1 MKHLLESMSE
11 TAQLYVDI
19 LSEILR
25 LDVTIITSNQVRI
38 AGSGRMR
45 SRLGDMSSY
54 GFVVQEAIDSRKL
67 TVMEDPATSP
77 ICQKC
82 PNVATC
88 DNVCE
93 AWLPLCVDD
102 RVLGVLGFVCFDK
115 TQKEEYMQNREV
127 YQHFLVQFGDLLVAK
142 AKDILHERQN
152 RNVIAL
158 LENTLNRVDSG
169 ILVMDQ
175 NFNISRINRA
185 GKKMLSLRNIN
196 DKLPPI
202 TFRKTGNQVNGAAE
216 YSLMLGDVDFLL
228 SGRLYDLEMEEYQKL
243 FVFQK
248 ASLSGPVDGE
258 LSLKVRELDRIQ
270 GNSPQISAVKEK
282 IQIVAPSTSNVLITG
297 KSGTGKELVAVAIH
311 GESERSNYPF
321 VAVNCASIPENL
333 LESEL
338 FGYVRGAFTG
348 ADSKGRAGLF
358 ETANGGT
365 VFLDEVGD
373 MPLHLQAKLLR
384 VLENRQVTRL
394 GSSTSVKIDVRIV
407 AATNRDLEEMVQA
420 GTFRE
425 DLYYRLNVI
434 PIQLPPLK
442 ERQGDVRLIAAS
454 FIDRYCAILNKSI
467 QGTEDS
473 FWERLEQYEWP
484 GNVRELQNTIEYVM
498 NMLPYSGILS
508 ASQLPAKFFSD
519 EKNSRVT
526 ALIPEEN
533 LNLADMEKKIIQRA
547 LTIYGPSPKAKPVIA
562 AELGIGVATLYR
574 KIKQYQL

>member
-1 MKHLLESMSE
+1 MEYLLESMGQ
-11 TAQLYVDI
+11 TAQLYTDI

-25 LDVTIITSNQVRI
+25 LDVTIITSNRVRI

-45 SRLGDMSSY
+45 NRLGDMSSY

-93 AWLPLCVDD
+93 AWLPLCVEDK
-102 RVLGVLGFVCFDK
+102 VMGVLGFVCFDK
-115 TQKEEYMQNREV
+115 TQKEEYLQNKET

-142 AKDILHERQN
+142 AKDILHEKQN